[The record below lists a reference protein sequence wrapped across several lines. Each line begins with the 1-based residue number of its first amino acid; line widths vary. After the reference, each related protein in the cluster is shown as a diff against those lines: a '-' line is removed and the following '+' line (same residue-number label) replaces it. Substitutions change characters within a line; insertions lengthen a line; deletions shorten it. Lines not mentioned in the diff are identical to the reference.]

1 MKSMRTIGILLIHV
15 TVMVSACSSA
25 NDPKAK
31 SSASASTGG
40 SSNLQNTGGT
50 AAQTTN
56 VISSGGSASP
66 LSTGG
71 SSEASQDAGIP
82 DASADSSVP
91 VVAPSIVGI
100 YTDGYFEHRITT
112 DTWYMDTSV
121 FLITIVNN
129 PEDFLIAQA
138 DSENQYFANL
148 WNRFDWNIDSSNVL
162 RICETAYNAATE
174 HDALNTPAANAQ
186 DFDKGCGGF
195 SWSVL
200 TPIQNGDAGTDAG
213 N

>member
-1 MKSMRTIGILLIHV
+1 MNSIRTIGVLLIHV
-15 TVMVSACSSA
+15 TVMVTACSSD

-31 SSASASTGG
+31 SSTTASIGG

-50 AAQTTN
+50 AAQSTN
-56 VISSGGSASP
+56 ATSSGGTSP
-66 LSTGG
+66 LNTGG
-71 SSEASQDAGIP
+71 SSAASQDAGTS
-82 DASADSSVP
+82 DASADGSVP
-91 VVAPSIVGI
+91 VAAPSIVGI
-100 YTDGYFEHRITT
+100 YTDGYFEHRITS
-112 DTWYMDTSV
+112 DTWYMDTST
-121 FLITIVNN
+121 FHITIVNN
-129 PEDFLIAQA
+129 SEDFLIALA
-138 DSENQYFANL
+138 DSKNLYFANL

-174 HDALNTPAANAQ
+174 RDALNTLAANAQ